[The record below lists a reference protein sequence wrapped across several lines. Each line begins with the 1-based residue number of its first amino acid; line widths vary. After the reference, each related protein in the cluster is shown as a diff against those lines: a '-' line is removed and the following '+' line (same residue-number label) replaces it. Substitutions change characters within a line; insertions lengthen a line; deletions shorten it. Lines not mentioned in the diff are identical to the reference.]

1 MIEARR
7 LAKRFGPV
15 EALRDVSFRTRRGA
29 ITALLGENGAGKTT
43 TLKIVLGFL
52 RPDSGS
58 VSLAPGRIGYVPDRP
73 AFFPWLDGW
82 SILELGRGG
91 GGSNGRGGN
100 GRGNG
105 RGSGGEFR
113 ARVLAVSRDL
123 LFDPGLLR
131 RRPGSYSSGN
141 ARKFAYLQS
150 LADPPDLL
158 VVDEP
163 YASLDPPSI
172 KAVRDIFGGLRE
184 SGRTVLLSS
193 HMLAEME
200 RIADGFI
207 VIRRGV
213 TIAHAGLR
221 EWRAL
226 RSSRT
231 APDLETVFLRL
242 AGP

>member
-7 LAKRFGPV
+7 LAKRFGAV
-15 EALRDVSFRTRRGA
+15 EALRDVSFRTRKGT

-43 TLKIVLGFL
+43 TLKVVLGFL
-52 RPDSGS
+52 RPDAGA
-58 VSLAPGRIGYVPDRP
+58 VTLAPGRVGYVPDRP
-73 AFFPWLDGW
+73 SFFPWLDGW
-82 SILELGRGG
+82 SILELGRPGG
-91 GGSNGRGGN
+91 GPN

-105 RGSGGEFR
+105 RGAVRGGGGDFR
-113 ARVLAVSRDL
+113 VRVLAASRDL

-131 RRPGSYSSGN
+131 RRPGSYSAGN

-150 LADPPDLL
+150 LVDPPDLL

-172 KAVRDIFGGLRE
+172 KAVRDGLNRLRE
-184 SGRTVLLSS
+184 AGKTVLLSS

-200 RIADGFI
+200 RIADGFV
-207 VIRRGV
+207 VIRRGA

-221 EWRAL
+221 EWRL
-226 RSSRT
+226 MRSSRT

>member
-1 MIEARR
+1 MIEVRR
-7 LAKRFGPV
+7 LAKKFGPV
-15 EALRDVSFRTRRGA
+15 EALCDVSFRTKRGS
-29 ITALLGENGAGKTT
+29 ITAVLGENGAGKTT

-52 RPDSGS
+52 RPDAGAVS
-58 VSLAPGRIGYVPDRP
+58 VAPGRVGYVPDRP
-73 AFFPWLDGW
+73 SFFPWLDGW
-82 SILELGRGG
+82 SILEMGR
-91 GGSNGRGGN
+91 RGAGAS

-105 RGSGGEFR
+105 HGSGGDLR
-113 ARVLAVSRDL
+113 ARALAVARDL

-131 RRPGSYSSGN
+131 RRPGSYSAGN
-141 ARKFAYLQS
+141 ARKFAYLQN

-172 KAVRDIFGGLRE
+172 KALREIFGGLRE
-184 SGRTVLLSS
+184 RGGTVLLSS

-200 RIADGFI
+200 RIADGFV
-207 VIRRGV
+207 VIRRGA

-221 EWRAL
+221 EWRQL
-226 RSSRT
+226 RSSRS